1 VGLRSIYRTAIVSRA
16 KGATDQRQCT
26 SEGFGRRVLVISMR
40 TAHTSFRENGI
51 IGKLPGSDLSVRK
64 VTENPIFQGSLE
76 LDI

>member
-1 VGLRSIYRTAIVSRA
+1 
-16 KGATDQRQCT
+16 
-26 SEGFGRRVLVISMR
+26 MR